1 MLPTITINNRVIGR
15 HHPTY
20 IIAELSANHG
30 GSFET
35 AVQLIHAAA
44 RAGVDA
50 VKLQTYTADTMTLP
64 SQAPSF
70 RHRKTS
76 LWAHRTLHELYLEA
90 ATPWEWHPKLQH
102 IAHGLGM
109 TLFSSPFDAT
119 AVDFLESMNVPAYKI
134 ASFELI
140 DIPLLRRVATTGKP
154 VILSTG
160 MATVAEIDE
169 AVRTLRYSGTGDIA
183 LLKCVSAY
191 PASAEEMNLATL
203 PHMAQLFRCPVG
215 ISDHSLNLAIP
226 VAATALGGSIIEKH
240 LTLSR
245 TTPTPDA
252 GFSLE
257 PDDFAAM
264 VREVR
269 STEKAIGDVVYG
281 PGASEE
287 ESIGFRRSLYIT
299 RDLIAGERLDQSNC
313 RSIRPGGGL
322 PPANLAVVL
331 GKRIN
336 RDVSAGTPLC
346 WSLLLDE

>member
-35 AVQLIHAAA
+35 AVRLVHEAA

-64 SQAPSF
+64 SEGPAF
-70 RHRKTS
+70 CHRKTS
-76 LWAHRTLHELYLEA
+76 LWAHKTLHELYLEA

-102 IAHGLGM
+102 IAHGLGV

-119 AVDFLESMNVPAYKI
+119 AVEFLESMNVPAYKI

-140 DIPLLRRVATTGKP
+140 DIPLLRRVAATGKP

-169 AVRTLRYSGTGDIA
+169 AVRTLRNSGTGEIA
-183 LLKCVSAY
+183 LLKCLSAY
-191 PASAEEMNLATL
+191 PASADEMNLATL

-215 ISDHSLNLAIP
+215 ISDHSLNLATP

-252 GFSLE
+252 WFSLE
-257 PDDFAAM
+257 PDEFTAM

-269 STEKAIGDVVYG
+269 TTEKAIGDVVYG
-281 PGASEE
+281 PCASEE

-299 RDLIAGERLDQSNC
+299 RDIQAGDRLDPSNC
-313 RSIRPGGGL
+313 RSIRPGGGISPKYL
-322 PPANLAVVL
+322 DRVL
-331 GKRIN
+331 GKKIN
-336 RDVSAGTPLC
+336 RTLQRGTPLS
-346 WSLLLDE
+346 WEMLLND